1 MLLLKSLRFNKIVR
15 CVSLCHG
22 SLCHMVRGPHCWIS
36 SPRLTQPVTQPR
48 LHHTNLP
55 PPPPPPSLKTPGLV
69 WRGLVTSWC
78 GLGTPCLV
86 IDIFYAFLLNLWD
99 NPWQD
104 PTVAI
109 IHSLDSALRLNT
121 LFSICSPVFIPFVNE
136 LILYSYH
143 TECFISA
150 LNNISRFQANEYL
163 VLLWFWIR
171 IAVTNTDFIP

>member
-1 MLLLKSLRFNKIVR
+1 MCWVLR

-104 PTVAI
+104 PAVAI
-109 IHSLDSALRLNT
+109 IHSLDTALRLNT
-121 LFSICSPVFIPFVNE
+121 LFSICPPEFSFCKWFDFIFIPHRVFYISIE
-136 LILYSYH
+136 LYFPVSGKW
-143 TECFISA
+143 
-150 LNNISRFQANEYL
+150 ISR
-163 VLLWFWIR
+163 I
-171 IAVTNTDFIP
+171 IAVQNQNCCHEHWFYPILWVSVK